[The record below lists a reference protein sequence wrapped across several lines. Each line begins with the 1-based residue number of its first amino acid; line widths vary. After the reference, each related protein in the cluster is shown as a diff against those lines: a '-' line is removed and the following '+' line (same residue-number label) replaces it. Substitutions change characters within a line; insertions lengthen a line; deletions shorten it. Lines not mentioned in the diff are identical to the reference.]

1 MSGHYTDYDIL
12 YSSRLINIYF
22 TFMLPYVVTDF
33 FLITN
38 QTHHLSKFI
47 LS

>member
-1 MSGHYTDYDIL
+1 MRYVL
-12 YSSRLINIYF
+12 YFYRIQPCHIFLD
-22 TFMLPYVVTDF
+22 LVTLERRYLKF

-38 QTHHLSKFI
+38 QTHYLSKFI